1 MCGICGAV
9 GLDGRADLD
18 AMTASLRHRGPDS
31 CGVYREG
38 SVELGCRRLAIID
51 PEGGDQPITNED
63 GDVVVAYNGETY
75 NFPELRADL
84 RERGHDFTTDT
95 DTEVFAHGY
104 EEYGT
109 DLFERLDGMFAVAIW
124 DRAEKR
130 LVLARDR
137 FGVKPLSYA
146 RVDGGLLFGS
156 EPKALLKSGLIDP
169 AVDEAALRYFL
180 QLRYAPSTTTLFDG
194 IETLPPATSLV
205 AEPPESTVGSDDEGW
220 SVSTHRYWRPP
231 VDRDPPADP
240 ATAVRTRLRE
250 AVERQLVSDVPVGFY
265 LSGGLDTS
273 SVVGL
278 ASEATEEP
286 ISTFCMGFADSSW
299 DERGDARAVADHFG
313 TDHHEITIDG
323 SFVRDF
329 PEMIWHAD
337 EPKRN
342 LYPWYVAREMRE
354 HVTVAL
360 GGLGADELFGGYV
373 YRLARLR
380 ELDRLRSLPEPVRRT
395 LRASAARVARH
406 QTHRGDLAEDGL
418 LDDVTPLTRLDD
430 PAALYVLTNSSDV
443 LGDAEFYETRA
454 FGRRLREADGPST
467 IERVR
472 QHGPAFDDESL
483 AERARRYDLAVKL
496 PDDFLHVEDRTS
508 MAHSLESRVP
518 FLDNALVDLALS
530 LPVERLL
537 DTDGSG
543 VRAGKAVLRGAMSDL
558 LPPAVFEKDKQGF
571 TMPTL
576 PFVRDD
582 LLDHARCVL
591 DDPHVVADS
600 LVQESYLDD
609 LLGRR
614 PTESLVP
621 NYKLLWKLVGLE
633 LWYRMYVVEGAS
645 GPEPI
650 EHYYT

>member
-1 MCGICGAV
+1 MCGICGAI
-9 GLDGRADLD
+9 GLDGHADLD
-18 AMTASLRHRGPDS
+18 AMTASLCHRGPDS
-31 CGVYREG
+31 CGFYRG
-38 SVELGCRRLAIID
+38 GPVELGCRRLAIID

-75 NFPELRADL
+75 NYPTLRAEL

-109 DLFERLDGMFAVAIW
+109 DLFERLNGMFAVAIW
-124 DRAEKR
+124 DARTER

-156 EPKALLKSGLIDP
+156 EPKAVLKSGLIDP
-169 AVDEAALRYFL
+169 AVDPGALRYFL
-180 QLRYAPSTTTLFDG
+180 QLRYAPSTTTLFEG
-194 IETLPPATSLV
+194 IETLPPATYLV
-205 AEPPESTVGSDDEGW
+205 AEPPKAGSADEGW
-220 SVSTHRYWRPP
+220 STAPCRYWRPP
-231 VDRDPPADP
+231 IDPDPPPDP

-273 SVVGL
+273 SVVAL
-278 ASEATEEP
+278 ASEVTEEP
-286 ISTFCMGFADSSW
+286 ISTFCMGFSDSSW
-299 DERGDARAVADHFG
+299 DERDDARAVADHFG

-323 SFVRDF
+323 SFMRDF

-342 LYPWYVAREMRE
+342 LYPWYVAREMRN

-380 ELDRLRSLPEPVRRT
+380 ELDRLRSFPESVRQT
-395 LRASAARVARH
+395 LRASGARIARS
-406 QTHRGDLAEDGL
+406 QTHQGDLDGDGL
-418 LDDVTPLTRLDD
+418 LDDVAPLANLDD

-443 LGDAEFYETRA
+443 LGDAEFYETRV
-454 FGRRLREADGPST
+454 FDERLQERTGTSPIEHIQRR
-467 IERVR
+467 
-472 QHGPAFDDESL
+472 GPAFDDESL
-483 AERARRYDLAVKL
+483 VERARRYDLAIKL
-496 PDDFLHVEDRTS
+496 PDDFLHVEDRMS

-530 LPVERLL
+530 LPVKCLL
-537 DTDGSG
+537 DADDSG
-543 VRAGKAVLRGAMSDL
+543 VRAGKTVLRDAMSDL

-591 DDPHVVADS
+591 DEPYIVADG
-600 LVQESYLDD
+600 LVREAYLDE
-609 LLGRR
+609 LLGQR

-621 NYKLLWKLVGLE
+621 HYKLLWKLVGLE
-633 LWYRMYVVEGAS
+633 IWYQMYVVEGVA